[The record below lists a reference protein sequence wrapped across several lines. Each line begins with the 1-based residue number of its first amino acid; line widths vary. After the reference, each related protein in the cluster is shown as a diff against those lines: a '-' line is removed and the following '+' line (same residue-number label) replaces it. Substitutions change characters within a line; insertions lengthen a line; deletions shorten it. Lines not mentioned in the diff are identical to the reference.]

1 MGSKDG
7 IVEGKG
13 PAGFRKY
20 IPDLNTL
27 RFQTAKVQDCY
38 EYAENFQKSHNPPW
52 LYDLTQTWQE
62 LLREPYKGLTTDG
75 LPPSQPL
82 VGNLLLIRMQEM

>member
-7 IVEGKG
+7 VVYGKG
-13 PAGFRKY
+13 SAEFRKY
-20 IPDLNTL
+20 IPDLNTP

-38 EYAENFQKSHNPPW
+38 QYAETFQESHNPPW
-52 LYDLTQTWQE
+52 LYNLTQAWQE

-75 LPPSQPL
+75 LPPS
-82 VGNLLLIRMQEM
+82 